1 MKRATLKPLRVVK
14 SVPGGRPGGRLFAGR
29 QLWGRQLSARQW
41 GSRLAA
47 VLLLVAVILLLQ
59 QAVVDPI
66 LQSLQ
71 ESRDAI
77 ADAATRLSRIKAIA
91 ATKPELEKLA
101 AQMAS
106 DMGHSDAFLR
116 ADTEAL
122 AGAALQERLRQL
134 TGAQGISL
142 GAIQWAGGRTE
153 SGLGRISVRV
163 QVTTT
168 IGPLYEL
175 LGQVEA
181 TMPLLF
187 IDDIDIQASGS
198 SDPGQPQQAGPLS
211 VSFECYGYWLGPE
224 GAPPAA
230 PPASATP

>member
-1 MKRATLKPLRVVK
+1 L
-14 SVPGGRPGGRLFAGR
+14 
-29 QLWGRQLSARQW
+29 

-47 VLLLVAVILLLQ
+47 VLLLLGVILVLQ
-59 QAVVDPI
+59 QGVVDPI

-71 ESRDAI
+71 DSRDAI
-77 ADAATRLSRIKAIA
+77 ADAATRLSRIKAVA

-101 AQMAS
+101 AKMAS
-106 DMGHSDAFLR
+106 DMGHS
-116 ADTEAL
+116 DTEAL

-134 TGAQGISL
+134 TSAQGISL
-142 GAIQWAGGRTE
+142 GAIQWAGGKTE
-153 SGLGRISVRV
+153 SGLGRISVQV

-187 IDDIDIQASGS
+187 IDNIDIQASGS

-230 PPASATP
+230 PPASANP

>member
-1 MKRATLKPLRVVK
+1 MKRATLKPLRALK
-14 SVPGGRPGGRLFAGR
+14 PATGGRPGARLFAGR
-29 QLWGRQLSARQW
+29 QLWGRQLSARQL

-47 VLLLVAVILLLQ
+47 VLLLLAVILLLQ

-71 ESRDAI
+71 DSRDAI

-101 AQMAS
+101 AKMAS

-224 GAPPAA
+224 GTPPTA
-230 PPASATP
+230 PPASANP

>member
-1 MKRATLKPLRVVK
+1 MKRATLKPLRALKPV
-14 SVPGGRPGGRLFAGR
+14 SGRSGGRR
-29 QLWGRQLSARQW
+29 QLWGRQLWGRRLSGRQL

-47 VLLLVAVILLLQ
+47 VLLLLGVILLLQ
-59 QAVVDPI
+59 QGVIDPI

-71 ESRDAI
+71 DSRDAI
-77 ADAATRLSRIKAIA
+77 ADAATRLSRIKAVA

-101 AQMAS
+101 AKMAS
-106 DMGHSDAFLR
+106 DMGNSDAFLR

-142 GAIQWAGGRTE
+142 GAIQWAGGKTE
-153 SGLGRISVRV
+153 SGLGRISVQV

-187 IDDIDIQASGS
+187 IDNIDIQASGS

-230 PPASATP
+230 PPASANP

>member
-1 MKRATLKPLRVVK
+1 M
-14 SVPGGRPGGRLFAGR
+14 
-29 QLWGRQLSARQW
+29 
-41 GSRLAA
+41 
-47 VLLLVAVILLLQ
+47 
-59 QAVVDPI
+59 VDPI

-71 ESRDAI
+71 DSRDAI
-77 ADAATRLSRIKAIA
+77 ADAATRLSRIKAVA
-91 ATKPELEKLA
+91 ATKPELENLA
-101 AQMAS
+101 AKMAS

-134 TGAQGISL
+134 TSAQGISL
-142 GAIQWAGGRTE
+142 GAIQWAGGKTE
-153 SGLGRISVRV
+153 SGLGRISVQV

-187 IDDIDIQASGS
+187 IDDIDIQASGAAI
-198 SDPGQPQQAGPLS
+198 PGSRSRRGRSPSPSNATAIGWGPR
-211 VSFECYGYWLGPE
+211 
-224 GAPPAA
+224 APRPR
-230 PPASATP
+230 PRASANP

>member
-1 MKRATLKPLRVVK
+1 MRRATLKPLRALK
-14 SVPGGRPGGRLFAGR
+14 PASSG
-29 QLWGRQLSARQW
+29 QLWARRLSARQL

-47 VLLLVAVILLLQ
+47 VLLLLGVILLLQ
-59 QAVVDPI
+59 QGVVAPI

-71 ESRDAI
+71 DSRDAI
-77 ADAATRLSRIKAIA
+77 DDAAVRLSRIKAIA
-91 ATKPELEKLA
+91 ATKPELEDLA
-101 AQMAS
+101 AKMAS

-142 GAIQWAGGRTE
+142 GAIQWAGGKTE

-181 TMPLLF
+181 STPLLF
-187 IDDIDIQASGS
+187 IDDIDIQASAG
-198 SDPGQPQQAGPLS
+198 SDPGQPMQAGPLS
-211 VSFECYGYWLGPE
+211 VAFECYGYWLGPE
-224 GAPPAA
+224 GAPPPVPANTN
-230 PPASATP
+230 PPSASANP

>member
-1 MKRATLKPLRVVK
+1 MRRATLKPLRALK
-14 SVPGGRPGGRLFAGR
+14 PTSGSR
-29 QLWGRQLSARQW
+29 WGRQLSGRQL

-47 VLLLVAVILLLQ
+47 VLLLLGVILLLQ
-59 QAVVDPI
+59 QGVVDPI

-71 ESRDAI
+71 DSREAI
-77 ADAATRLSRIKAIA
+77 ADAAVRLSRIKAIA
-91 ATKPELEKLA
+91 ATKPELENLA
-101 AQMAS
+101 AKMVS

-142 GAIQWAGGRTE
+142 GAIQWAGGKTE

-168 IGPLYEL
+168 IGPLYDL
-175 LGQVEA
+175 LGSVEA
-181 TMPLLF
+181 STPLLF
-187 IDDIDIQASGS
+187 IDDIDIQASAS
-198 SDPGQPQQAGPLS
+198 SDPGQPMQAGPLS

-224 GAPPAA
+224 GAPAP
-230 PPASATP
+230 PPASANPPPASANP